1 MPARRHGYIAAVPRL
16 HPIALTLLLLAA
28 ACSRAQP
35 AAPVP
40 DGPIDPHRIA
50 LPDPEPTPANAD
62 GRAQW
67 SMAGSRAV
75 FAVPGAD
82 PLLTLACQDHRLV
95 ITRPIAAE
103 VGAGALFAI
112 EGPRRIVRVPV
123 DATPMPGRRGYVWQG
138 SVDGASAENDVFAGP
153 FTGTL
158 PGGGLIKVSAG
169 APAAEIVR
177 QCRKG

>member
-1 MPARRHGYIAAVPRL
+1 MA
-16 HPIALTLLLLAA
+16 LLLVT

-35 AAPVP
+35 AAPQP
-40 DGPIDPHRIA
+40 EGPLDPHRIA
-50 LPDPEPTPANAD
+50 LPDPDPTPANAD

-82 PLLTLACQDHRLV
+82 PLLTLSCENHRLV

-123 DATPMPGRRGYVWQG
+123 DATAVPGKRGYVWQG
-138 SVDGASAENDVFAGP
+138 SVDGAQAENDVFAGP

-158 PGGGLIKVSAG
+158 PGGGLIKVTAG
-169 APAAEIVR
+169 APAAEVVR
-177 QCRKG
+177 ACKKT